1 MIGAGATGWAM
12 VAGVE
17 GFVFVGVGVDVLFVD
32 VEVQIVVV
40 GVIFVV
46 VDDER
51 GF

>member
-1 MIGAGATGWAM
+1 MIGAGAAGWAM
-12 VAGVE
+12 IAGIKS
-17 GFVFVGVGVDVLFVD
+17 FVFVGVGVDVLFVD